1 MKTILRLLNDL
12 LFLIYPQVCEI
23 CGNVLSEHEDQIC
36 SKCLYEL
43 PKTNFHSVIDN
54 PVNQLFWGKVK
65 INSATSYFFFRKGSK
80 FRTLIH
86 KLKYSGKK
94 EIGFELGK
102 RFGGQLAKSE
112 HFKDI
117 DIIIP
122 VPLHPEKLKE
132 RGYNQSNWL
141 AKGISKTM
149 NKMVDNSSLC
159 RKKYT
164 DTQTKKNRQERW
176 ENVKSAFEIID
187 VENLKNKH
195 VLLIDDVIT
204 TGATLEACASKI
216 LEIENT
222 KVSIATIAMAA

>member
-12 LFLIYPQVCEI
+12 LFLIYPQVCEV
-23 CGNVLSEHEDQIC
+23 CNNVLAEHEHQIC
-36 SKCLYEL
+36 TKCLYEL
-43 PKTNFHSVIDN
+43 PKTNYHLNIDN

-65 INSATSYFFFRKGSK
+65 INSATSYFFFKKGSK
-80 FRTLIH
+80 FRKLIH
-86 KLKYSGKK
+86 KFKYSGKK

-102 RFGGQLAKSE
+102 KFGNQLAESVY
-112 HFKDI
+112 FKDI

-122 VPLHPEKLKE
+122 VPLHPDKLKK

-149 NKMVDNSSLC
+149 NKLIDNHSLC
-159 RKKYT
+159 RKVFT
-164 DTQTKKNRQERW
+164 DTQTKKNRHERW

-187 VENLKNKH
+187 SESLKNKH
-195 VLLIDDVIT
+195 ILLIDDVVT
-204 TGATLEACASKI
+204 TGATLEACASII